1 MVSAH
6 CYCLFLLPYSI
17 EFYCLLILFECKYS
31 EK

>member
-6 CYCLFLLPYSI
+6 CYYLSLLPYSI
-17 EFYCLLILFECKYS
+17 EFYCLLIIFGCKYS